1 MLKKLQ
7 SIDSKAYKLSIG
19 VPTHTSTKAVY
30 KLIGILSLNEHRK
43 LMSSK
48 YIIKANSHANYIKD
62 EINLRSDTDF
72 PKRAQKIKS
81 QQTIA
86 TYTDDLFM
94 KANINIKDIQNVPQS
109 TQIPIWEL
117 PKPLFD
123 LQHTDMTKDENPNI
137 LTSLVKTHCLNTYS
151 SHLHIYTDGSLLE
164 NNDCGAAFI
173 IPQYRIVKSYY
184 IGSLLSIFT
193 AELTAIMMAL
203 TCLFDLIG
211 ENTKIVLFVDSL
223 SVLKTLENFGIQ
235 TRADLVYEIY
245 YLLYQLFIKNNSVT
259 FCWIPSHCNIL
270 GNEQADKAAKRG
282 AQRKA
287 NYIHLPIPISI
298 EEYNNH
304 LQNISFSNFFDNP
317 QDKNFLKNCLIFCHN
332 KFQNN
337 SINYYRK
344 ITSLSFKLKLNSLK
358 TKL

>member
-1 MLKKLQ
+1 
-7 SIDSKAYKLSIG
+7 
-19 VPTHTSTKAVY
+19 
-30 KLIGILSLNEHRK
+30 
-43 LMSSK
+43 
-48 YIIKANSHANYIKD
+48 
-62 EINLRSDTDF
+62 
-72 PKRAQKIKS
+72 
-81 QQTIA
+81 
-86 TYTDDLFM
+86 
-94 KANINIKDIQNVPQS
+94 
-109 TQIPIWEL
+109 
-117 PKPLFD
+117 
-123 LQHTDMTKDENPNI
+123 MTKDENPNI

-203 TCLFDLIG
+203 TCLLDLIG
-211 ENTKIVLFVDSL
+211 ENIKIVLFVDSL
-223 SVLKTLENFGIQ
+223 SVLKTLENFGLQ

-245 YLLYQLFIKNNSVT
+245 YLLYQLFMKNNNVT
-259 FCWIPSHCNIL
+259 FCWIPSHCGIS
-270 GNEQADKAAKRG
+270 GNEQVDKAAKRG

-304 LQNISFSNFFDNP
+304 LQNISFSNFFDNS
-317 QDKNFLKNCLIFCHN
+317 QNKNFLKNYLIFCHN
-332 KFQNN
+332 KFQNK

-358 TKL
+358 TKYNKLIKCKCGNQITIQHLLLHCTLVKHLFPKQLYEKITTSPDVYTIFSDLQSLLDCAEVLTHSPINNLL